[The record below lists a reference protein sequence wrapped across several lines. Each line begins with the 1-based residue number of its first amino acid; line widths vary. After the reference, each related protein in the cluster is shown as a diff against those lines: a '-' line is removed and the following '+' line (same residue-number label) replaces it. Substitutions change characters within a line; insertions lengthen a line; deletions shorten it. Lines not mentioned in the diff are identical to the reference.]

1 MAIWIRKINPEDKE
15 NYLKLAV
22 DDWNLISQFEIF
34 EKWLKTEA
42 ANLELGNE
50 WIVDIGFSPREGA
63 LGGGPIISKEIMEL
77 CLKNNITI
85 YLSEYGE

>member
-1 MAIWIRKINPEDKE
+1 MDKWDE
-15 NYLKLAV
+15 LK
-22 DDWNLISQFEIF
+22 
-34 EKWLKTEA
+34 KWLKTEA